1 MDYAGFLKAAD
12 AGTPPAVAL
21 LHGPEALLLDDAVRR
36 VTRGLFPEG
45 GDLTLSREI
54 LDSRDAGSDGIVQAA
69 LLLPWTGS
77 RRLVVARNIEELGAR
92 AADPLAAYCRAP
104 NPSTVLMLLAPQVL
118 TASHWLHK
126 AVPRPLAVA
135 VQAPLGGQL
144 VAWLRARAR
153 TEGIELTADAAALL
167 VQLAGDDLTH
177 LCGEVEKAALAG
189 GADNRRVSAAEVRA
203 VVGETRARHV
213 FDLTRALVER
223 DRAAALMLLSTLLGA
238 GEDPFALLGML
249 AREARAAW
257 RAADGLSA
265 GRPED
270 EIARE
275 LGRPPGAAAAMIERA
290 RTLRP
295 DLAAR
300 QLRRCWE
307 AERRLK
313 LGGAPRAE
321 LSLLIADLCAG

>member
-1 MDYAGFLKAAD
+1 VDYTGFLKAAD
-12 AGTPPAVAL
+12 AGAPPAVAL
-21 LHGPEALLLDDAVRR
+21 LHGPETLLLDDAVGR
-36 VTRGLFPEG
+36 VTRGLFPDG

-54 LDSRDAGSDGIVQAA
+54 LDSRDAGIEGIVQAA

-77 RRLVVARNIEELGAR
+77 RRLVVARGIEELGAR
-92 AADPLAAYCRAP
+92 AADPLAGYCRTP
-104 NPSTVLMLLAPQVL
+104 NPSTVLMLLAPQAL
-118 TASHWLHK
+118 AATHWLHK
-126 AVPRPLAVA
+126 AIPRPLAIA
-135 VQAPLGGQL
+135 VQAPVGRQL
-144 VAWLRARAR
+144 VAWLRTRARAQ
-153 TEGIELTADAAALL
+153 GIELTEDAAALL

-213 FDLTRALVER
+213 FDLTRALVEG
-223 DRAAALMLLSTLLGA
+223 DRATALVLLSTLLGA

-257 RAADGLSA
+257 RAADGLKT

-270 EIARE
+270 EIARG

-290 RTLRP
+290 RALRP

-321 LSLLIADLCAG
+321 LALLIADLCAG

>member
-1 MDYAGFLKAAD
+1 VDYAGFLKAAD
-12 AGTPPAVAL
+12 AGAPPAVAL
-21 LHGPEALLLDDAVRR
+21 LHGPETLLLDDAVGR

-45 GDLTLSREI
+45 GDLTLSREV
-54 LDSRDAGSDGIVQAA
+54 LDSREAGAEGIVQAA

-77 RRLVVARNIEELGAR
+77 RRLVVARGIEELGAR
-92 AADPLAAYCRAP
+92 AADPLADYCRTP
-104 NPSTVLMLLAPQVL
+104 NPSTVLMLLAPQAL
-118 TASHWLHK
+118 TAAHWLHK
-126 AVPRPLAVA
+126 AIPRPLAIA
-135 VQAPLGGQL
+135 VQAPFGGQL
-144 VAWLRARAR
+144 VAWLRTRARAQ
-153 TEGIELTADAAALL
+153 GIELTADAAALL

-189 GADNRRVSAAEVRA
+189 GADNRRVSATEVRA

-223 DRAAALMLLSTLLGA
+223 DRAAALMLLNTLLGA

-249 AREARAAW
+249 AREARATW
-257 RAADGLSA
+257 RAADGLST

-290 RTLRP
+290 RSLRP

-307 AERRLK
+307 VERSLK
-313 LGGAPRAE
+313 LGGAARAE

>member
-1 MDYAGFLKAAD
+1 
-12 AGTPPAVAL
+12 L
-21 LHGPEALLLDDAVRR
+21 LHGPETLLLDDAVGR
-36 VTRGLFPEG
+36 VTRGLFPDG

-54 LDSRDAGSDGIVQAA
+54 LDSREAGVEGIVQAA
-69 LLLPWTGS
+69 LLLPWIGS
-77 RRLVVARNIEELGAR
+77 RRLVVARGIEELGAR
-92 AADPLAAYCRAP
+92 AADPLAGYCRAP
-104 NPSTVLMLLAPQVL
+104 NPSTVLMLLAPQAL
-118 TASHWLHK
+118 TATHWLHK
-126 AVPRPLAVA
+126 AIPRPLAIA
-135 VQAPLGGQL
+135 VQAPIGRQL

-153 TEGIELTADAAALL
+153 AQDIELTADAAALL
-167 VQLAGDDLTH
+167 VQLVGDDLTH

-189 GADNRRVSAAEVRA
+189 GADNRHVGASEVRA

-213 FDLTRALVER
+213 FDLTRALVDR
-223 DRAAALMLLSTLLGA
+223 DRAAALGHLNALLGA
-238 GEDPFALLGML
+238 GEEPFPLLGML
-249 AREARAAW
+249 AREARAVW

-275 LGRPPGAAAAMIERA
+275 LGRPRDAAAALIERA

-307 AERRLK
+307 VERRLK
-313 LGGAPRAE
+313 LGGVPRAE

>member
-12 AGTPPAVAL
+12 AGAPPAVAL
-21 LHGPEALLLDDAVRR
+21 LHGPEALLLDDAVGR

-54 LDSRDAGSDGIVQAA
+54 LDSRDAGIEGIVQAA
-69 LLLPWTGS
+69 LLLPWIGP
-77 RRLVVARNIEELGAR
+77 RRLVVAKGIEELGAR
-92 AADPLAAYCRAP
+92 AADPLAGYCRAP
-104 NPSTVLMLLAPQVL
+104 NPSTVLMLLAPQAL
-118 TASHWLHK
+118 TATHWLHK
-126 AVPRPLAVA
+126 AIPRPLAIA
-135 VQAPLGGQL
+135 VQAPAGGQL
-144 VAWLRARAR
+144 VAWLRTRAR
-153 TEGIELTADAAALL
+153 TQGIELTEDAAALL

-223 DRAAALMLLSTLLGA
+223 DRAAALGLLSTLLGA

-257 RAADGLSA
+257 RAADGLRT

-270 EIARE
+270 EIARG

-290 RTLRP
+290 RALRP

>member
-1 MDYAGFLKAAD
+1 LDYAGFLKAAD
-12 AGTPPAVAL
+12 AGAPPAVAL
-21 LHGPEALLLDDAVRR
+21 LHGPEVLLLDDAVGR
-36 VTRGLFPEG
+36 VTRGLFPDG

-54 LDSRDAGSDGIVQAA
+54 LDSRDAGVEGIVQAA

-77 RRLVVARNIEELGAR
+77 RRLVVARGIEELGAR
-92 AADPLAAYCRAP
+92 AADPLAGYCRAP
-104 NPSTVLMLLAPQVL
+104 NPSTVLMLLAPQAL
-118 TASHWLHK
+118 TATHWLHK
-126 AVPRPLAVA
+126 AIPRPLAIA
-135 VQAPLGGQL
+135 VQPPIGGPL
-144 VAWLRARAR
+144 VAWLRTRARAQ
-153 TEGIELTADAAALL
+153 GIELTEDAAALL
-167 VQLAGDDLTH
+167 VQLAGDDLIH

-189 GADNRRVSAAEVRA
+189 GADNRRVSVAEVRA

-223 DRAAALMLLSTLLGA
+223 DRAAALVLLSALLGA

-265 GRPED
+265 GRSEN
-270 EIARE
+270 EIARG
-275 LGRPPGAAAAMIERA
+275 LGRPPGPAAAMIERA
-290 RTLRP
+290 RALRP

-300 QLRRCWE
+300 QLQRCWE